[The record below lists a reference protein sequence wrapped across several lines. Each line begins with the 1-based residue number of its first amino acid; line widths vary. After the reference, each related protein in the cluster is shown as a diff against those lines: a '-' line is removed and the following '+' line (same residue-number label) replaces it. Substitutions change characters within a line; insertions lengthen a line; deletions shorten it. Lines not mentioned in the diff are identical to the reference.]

1 MPKSAKTGLP
11 VVGIIFLLLAVFKF
25 VSGDPW
31 VVWAILGFLFG
42 GFGIFGMNRSGGDQ
56 S

>member
-1 MPKSAKTGLP
+1 MAQSAKIGLP
-11 VVGIIFLLLAVFKF
+11 VIGIIFLLLAVFKF

-42 GFGIFGMNRSGGDQ
+42 GFGVFSRKLSGGDQ

>member
-1 MPKSAKTGLP
+1 MPNAARTGVPIIGLMFLMLAFYKLAK
-11 VVGIIFLLLAVFKF
+11 
-25 VSGDPW
+25 GDPW

-42 GFGIFGMNRSGGDQ
+42 GFGVFGRKRGGKTG